1 MFGFIIR
8 QLRHRPGRGAGLGAG
23 ILVAAAGFCL
33 LTSAVDTEQANVH
46 ATVDANLWP
55 AYDILVRPAGTA
67 ASSVP
72 TDVVASGLVPDTY
85 LSGVYGGITEA
96 QDEQISRLA
105 GVGVAA
111 PVAVLGY
118 VLEQEYLPI
127 DVTKYVSGN
136 GDQLLRLSVTRSTDN
151 GGSVFP
157 SADEAYLLL
166 TDKNVGSLL
175 TSQGTN
181 GSGSSQPSSSGVSRT
196 ECTGGLSVPQ
206 DLEQPYQDS
215 SCFTQTQSKVQAYL
229 VWSIPLLVAG
239 IDPAAETKLD
249 GLGGAVTSGRYL
261 AESDAP
267 TSGSSGQSTSIPVLA
282 GSILHSNDDA
292 DVQIESVNPAAVI
305 AHAGKL
311 TQDGLDTTISGE
323 QGSVLGNVKL
333 TEQDAYAQLLA
344 AYTTGETD
352 GIPPVEAYW
361 TAGQASVSAMAG
373 GIAVKSVAKA
383 PDDTWDSLLN
393 GQTNT
398 VVPPRDEQD
407 TAFRSL
413 TEHEADNS
421 GGASMVDLNVVGT
434 FNSAAVDGS
443 SSSASNQTALNV
455 FSPASAAGAD
465 AASRAALGGKALEPN
480 SNLAGYL
487 QQPPTLLTTINALT
501 AFGASN
507 FQGADES
514 APISAIRVKVSGLTG
529 TDRQKLNRVA
539 QVAYEI
545 HKTTGLTTD
554 VMAGSSTQ
562 NVDVSLAAG
571 KYGRPALSLTQP
583 WTGEGVGVTVLDA
596 VDRMS
601 LLLFFIVLLATGL
614 FLANGVNAAVRAR
627 RREIGVLRAVGWGKG
642 AVFRS
647 VLGEVALLGAIAGAV
662 GTVLSLGLVS
672 ALSLRVPLDRVAL
685 VTPVAVLLSVAAGWL
700 PAWRAARGRPT
711 DVITGSAARAR
722 RAPGV
727 HGVAGMVIASLLRA
741 PWRAATGA
749 AALGISVV
757 TLSILLSLNARFGGQ
772 IGNSALSDIVDL
784 QARSIDYLSA
794 GFAVFIGA
802 ASVAD
807 TVYLGIRERAAEF
820 AVLTAQGWRRRHV
833 ARVALGEALAIG
845 VVGAVAGAV
854 AALGL
859 GGEGQASITAA
870 AAGVLVVLLAAVGM
884 LALPRVRPTALILAE
899 ED

>member
-8 QLRHRPGRGAGLGAG
+8 QLRHRPGRGVGLGAG
-23 ILVAAAGFCL
+23 ILVASAGFCL

-67 ASSVP
+67 ATSVP
-72 TDVVASGLVPDTY
+72 TGVVATGLVPDTY
-85 LSGVYGGITEA
+85 LSGIYGGISEA
-96 QDEQISRLA
+96 QDEEISRLA

-118 VLEQEYLPI
+118 VLEQESLPI
-127 DVTKYVSGN
+127 DVTKYVSAT
-136 GDQLLRLSVTRSTDN
+136 GDQLLRLSVTHRTDD
-151 GGSVFP
+151 GASVFP
-157 SADEAYLLL
+157 SADEGYLLL
-166 TDKNVGSLL
+166 TDENVGSLL
-175 TSQGTN
+175 ASPGSN
-181 GSGSSQPSSSGVSRT
+181 GSGGGGTGGSGGGQT
-196 ECTGGLSVPQ
+196 ECVGGLSVPQ
-206 DLEQPYQDS
+206 NLEQPYQSS
-215 SCFTQTQSKVQAYL
+215 SCFTQTQRTVEADL

-239 IDPAAETKLD
+239 VDPVAENKLD
-249 GLGGAVTSGRYL
+249 GLGGAITSGRYL

-267 TSGSSGQSTSIPVLA
+267 QSVSSGLGASVPVLA
-282 GSILHSNDDA
+282 GSTLYSNDDA
-292 DVQIESVNPAAVI
+292 DVQIESVDPNPVLSR
-305 AHAGKL
+305 AGNL
-311 TQDGLDTTISGE
+311 TQDALDTTVDAE
-323 QGSVLGNVKL
+323 HGSVKL
-333 TEQDAYAQLLA
+333 TEQGAYEQLLKSFA
-344 AYTTGETD
+344 TGETQ

-361 TAGQASVSAMAG
+361 TAGKASVSATSG

-383 PDDTWDSLLN
+383 PDGTWYSLID

-398 VVPPRDEQD
+398 VVPPIDVQD
-407 TAFRSL
+407 TAFRGL
-413 TEHEADNS
+413 TEHAADTS
-421 GGASMVDLNVVGT
+421 GGGSMVGLDIVGT

-443 SSSASNQTALNV
+443 SSSASTQTALNV
-455 FSPASAAGAD
+455 FSPATALGAD
-465 AASRAALGGKALEPN
+465 PASRAALGGKALEPN
-480 SNLAGYL
+480 SDLAGYL
-487 QQPPTLLTTINALT
+487 QQPPTLLTTINALS

-507 FQGADES
+507 FDGADES

-529 TDRQKLNRVA
+529 TDRQKLKRVA

-545 HKTTGLTTD
+545 QQATGLTTD

-562 NVDVSLAAG
+562 NVGVSLAGG
-571 KYGRPALSLTQP
+571 KYGRPALSLTQG

-601 LLLFFIVLLATGL
+601 LLLFLIVLLATGL

-627 RREIGVLRAVGWGKG
+627 RREIGVLRALGWGKG

-662 GTVLSLGLVS
+662 GTVLSLGLVA
-672 ALSLRVPLDRVAL
+672 ALSLKVPLDRVAL
-685 VTPVAVLLSVAAGWL
+685 VTPVAMALSVGAGWL

-727 HGVAGMVIASLLRA
+727 HGVAGIIIASLLRA

-749 AALGISVV
+749 AALAISVV

-784 QARSIDYLSA
+784 QAKSIDYLSA
-794 GFAVFIGA
+794 AFAVFIGA

-807 TVYLGIRERAAEF
+807 TVYLGMRERAAEF
-820 AVLTAQGWRRRHV
+820 AVLTAQGWRRHHV

-845 VVGAVAGAV
+845 VIGAVVGAAA
-854 AALGL
+854 AIALG
-859 GGEGQASITAA
+859 GQTQASITAA
-870 AAGVLVVLLAAVGM
+870 AAGVLVVLLAAAAM